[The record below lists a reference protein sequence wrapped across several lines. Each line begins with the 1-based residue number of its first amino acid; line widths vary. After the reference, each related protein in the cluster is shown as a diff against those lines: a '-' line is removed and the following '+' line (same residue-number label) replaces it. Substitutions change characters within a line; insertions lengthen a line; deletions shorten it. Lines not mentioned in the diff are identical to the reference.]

1 VLFWCCSG
9 AVLELFWC
17 CSGAVL
23 VLFWSCSGSGAVLV
37 LFWFWLKRNFWKKT
51 EPHNAY

>member
-9 AVLELFWC
+9 DLLVLFWC
-17 CSGAVL
+17 C
-23 VLFWSCSGSGAVLV
+23 SGAVLV

-51 EPHNAY
+51 EPPNA